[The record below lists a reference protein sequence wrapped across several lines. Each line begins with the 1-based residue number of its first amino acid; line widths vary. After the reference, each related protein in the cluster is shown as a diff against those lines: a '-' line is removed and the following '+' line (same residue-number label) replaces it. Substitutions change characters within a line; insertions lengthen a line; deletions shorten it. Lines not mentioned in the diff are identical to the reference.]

1 VDDLVLVRNDGTPAY
16 NLAVVVDDGLQGV
29 DQVVR
34 ARDLW
39 SSAPRQA
46 QLAELLGFVPPVY
59 AHTGLVTGPGGV
71 RLSKSA
77 GAAGLSDL
85 ADSGIDHHQ
94 VVAWLCRS
102 LGLPEV
108 ADPHELV
115 NNVAL
120 TPPTPVA
127 GIHRLDPRPL
137 GGAMGWWS
145 DAVLDVAVLRETRQ
159 P

>member
-1 VDDLVLVRNDGTPAY
+1 MDDLVLVRNDGTPAY

-46 QLAELLGFVPPVY
+46 QLAELLGFIPPVY

-85 ADSGIDHHQ
+85 ADSGIDT
-94 VVAWLCRS
+94 ARS
-102 LGLPEV
+102 WRGSAVP
-108 ADPHELV
+108 
-115 NNVAL
+115 
-120 TPPTPVA
+120 
-127 GIHRLDPRPL
+127 
-137 GGAMGWWS
+137 S
-145 DAVLDVAVLRETRQ
+145 DSLKLLIPMSSSTMW

>member
-1 VDDLVLVRNDGTPAY
+1 M
-16 NLAVVVDDGLQGV
+16 
-29 DQVVR
+29 
-34 ARDLW
+34 
-39 SSAPRQA
+39 
-46 QLAELLGFVPPVY
+46 
-59 AHTGLVTGPGGV
+59 
-71 RLSKSA
+71 SKSA

-94 VVAWLCRS
+94 VMAWLCRS

-120 TPPTPVA
+120 TPSTPIA
-127 GIHRLDPRPL
+127 GIHRLDPGPL

-145 DAVLDVAVLRETRQ
+145 DAVLDVAALSETRRL
-159 P
+159 